1 MKRIIQVTLIT
12 VLCLVVSGIKALA
25 DTVDIEAAE
34 TRIKAIVAFELNN
47 LSLKGNPDAGEFNS
61 SLNKLEKAD
70 SIGQI
75 LPAIQYFQKNVKFTM
90 EIDSIDEKLTSKEE
104 LLDFYT
110 GEIFKLDGVEKFLNN
125 HETEADEVK
134 TKIKNA
140 ITDYL
145 NSIVIAGDKESSMD
159 KSDSDAS
166 STNENNNSADAKSD
180 SILQDHASMIAIV
193 AAVLFAIAAL
203 VLFFR
208 TRSLQSVNN
217 ELKNKI
223 EEKERHIMILEKEQ
237 EMVKRDAERKNREIR
252 LLKEN
257 IESLESALALA
268 KKKAESESQSAEKG
282 RTAHIISTPI
292 AYYVGSPRDGHF
304 AGGSEVYRPGKS
316 LFKITILNNNIGEF
330 EFVQR
335 PEAIQIAQQSK
346 STFLEPACN
355 ITNDVATFSQV
366 LTVKNGKVERTDDGW
381 KIICKADISLA

>member
-1 MKRIIQVTLIT
+1 MKRIVQILFVMA
-12 VLCLVVSGIKALA
+12 SFLA
-25 DTVDIEAAE
+25 FSLGSSLAETVDIETAE
-34 TRIKAIVAFELNN
+34 ARIKAIVAYELNY
-47 LSLKGNPDAGEFNS
+47 LSLNGNRDAEEFNS
-61 SLNKLEKAD
+61 SLKELEKAD

-75 LPAIQYFQKNVKFTM
+75 LPAIQDYQKNVKFTK
-90 EIDSIDEKLTSKEE
+90 EIESIDEKLTSKKE

-110 GEIFKLDGVEKFLNN
+110 GEIFKLDGVEKLLNN
-125 HETEADEVK
+125 HEKEADEVK
-134 TKIKNA
+134 TKIKSA

-145 NSIVIAGDKESSMD
+145 DSIDIAGDKESSTD

-166 STNENNNSADAKSD
+166 SANVKNDSADTQSD
-180 SILQDHASMIAIV
+180 SILQDYASLITIV

-217 ELKNKI
+217 ELKNEI

-257 IESLESALALA
+257 IESLESALTLA
-268 KKKAESESQSAEKG
+268 KKKAESESQSAETD
-282 RTAHIISTPI
+282 RPAHILSTPI

-316 LFKITILNNNIGEF
+316 LFKITILNNNTGEF

-381 KIICKADISLA
+381 KIIYKADISLA

>member
-47 LSLKGNPDAGEFNS
+47 LSLKGNPDAEEFNS

-75 LPAIQYFQKNVKFTM
+75 LPAIQDFQKNVKFTM

-110 GEIFKLDGVEKFLNN
+110 REIFNLDGVEKFLNN
-125 HETEADEVK
+125 HEKEADEVK
-134 TKIKNA
+134 TKIKSA

-145 NSIVIAGDKESSMD
+145 DSIVIAGDNDSSMD
-159 KSDSDAS
+159 KSDGDAS
-166 STNENNNSADAKSD
+166 LTNEKNDSADAKSD
-180 SILQDHASMIAIV
+180 SILQDYASMIAIV
-193 AAVLFAIAAL
+193 AAVLFAVAAF

-257 IESLESALALA
+257 IESLESALAIA
-268 KKKAESESQSAEKG
+268 KKKAESESQSAETD
-282 RTAHIISTPI
+282 RPAHIISIPI
-292 AYYVGSPRDGHF
+292 EYYVGSPRDGHF

-366 LTVKNGKVERTDDGW
+366 STVKNGKVERTDDGW